1 MSCCGSPFLKGKET
15 LYESKRSQGR
25 FVFFCIAPAAI
36 LVTLFIFIPT
46 INVFRMSLYRMGGI
60 TNRKEFVGFN
70 NFKSLIED
78 KNFLQAMQN
87 SIAIIVLVTLCTIF
101 FAILSRQSCPGKI

>member
-1 MSCCGSPFLKGKET
+1 MSSYAHRFSKERRNGMNR
-15 LYESKRSQGR
+15 KRAQGR

-60 TNRKEFVGFN
+60 TNRKEFVGLS
-70 NFKSLIED
+70 NFQSLFDD
-78 KNFLQAMQN
+78 KNFA
-87 SIAIIVLVTLCTIF
+87 SAPSAEDTCKS
-101 FAILSRQSCPGKI
+101 LSGQI